1 MEQEWQELEGHLRM
15 VMWLQKFIRSIDSL
29 KKVHPKEY
37 NLTFE
42 ICLPELFSELRD

>member
-1 MEQEWQELEGHLRM
+1 MGHLKVVM
-15 VMWLQKFIRSIDSL
+15 WKKKIVVMWLEKFIRSTDNL

-42 ICLPELFSELRD
+42 ISGRTIQ